1 MSASRSIEYRRAAQ
15 WSRWW
20 ATRYTR
26 GLPPEVANERLDELA
41 ADLHDHSAHA
51 DATGM
56 TGRALAVAIVSRSL
70 RGVPADLAWRAAQR
84 RVVGGA
90 RIAFSGRHL
99 PVTLLVIAIT
109 ASALFAIGGMLMS
122 LTLASQTLRD
132 QQYAEVLALTIVVS
146 IALVCGLALL
156 ARRITRSIGA
166 LWLIGAVFGM
176 GHLVIHYLTHY
187 DTVLTPLLA
196 RLPDWPSF
204 VVAESIGAA
213 LLYLAVAVW
222 WLPIS
227 STPIETEDAR

>member
-1 MSASRSIEYRRAAQ
+1 MSASRSVEFRRAAR

-20 ATRYTR
+20 AARYTR
-26 GLPPEVANERLDELA
+26 GLPAEVANERLDELA
-41 ADLHDHSAHA
+41 ADLHDHSVHA

-70 RGVPADLAWRAAQR
+70 RGVPADIAWRAAQR

-90 RIAFSGRHL
+90 RIAFGGRHL

-109 ASALFAIGGMLMS
+109 ASALFAIAGMLMS
-122 LTLASQTLRD
+122 LTLASHTLRD
-132 QQYAEVLALTIVVS
+132 QQYAEVFALTIVVS
-146 IALVCGLALL
+146 VALVCGLAML
-156 ARRITRSIGA
+156 ARRLTRSIGA
-166 LWLIGAVFGM
+166 LWLIAAVFGM
-176 GHLVIHYLTHY
+176 GHLVIHYLSHY
-187 DTVLTPLLA
+187 ETALSPVLA
-196 RLPDWPSF
+196 RIPDWPTL

-227 STPIETEDAR
+227 SAQAAAEGQR